1 MDRYRPF
8 CSAIIYLGS
17 TRLVT
22 DRQGNILQ
30 QSDFTPYG
38 RTIDNALMVSGN
50 SSYLWCG
57 KELQQFIDISW
68 YDSVARFL
76 TTDGVFTSPDPIC
89 EKYYHISPYAYCGGD
104 PINFI
109 DPKGEDNYYFD
120 DKGYFEI
127 EKTDDLY
134 DRLIFNNNNE
144 IIINDKTIMSNMNP
158 HRFGLQ
164 NLEGDIELRTMHY
177 AISDYS
183 SDLVAAFVSL
193 SQNTNVEWGLYRS
206 ESGRMMLG
214 TQHLNHEVDL
224 NAMIQSAGQE
234 GLHFLSLS
242 SKIHSHP
249 LGYSS
254 EKDSMA
260 VDFRNAQS
268 HPSIR
273 SFVYFPASNNY
284 YLITKNGIRLIKGFP
299 KL

>member
-1 MDRYRPF
+1 M
-8 CSAIIYLGS
+8 SW
-17 TRLVT
+17 
-22 DRQGNILQ
+22 
-30 QSDFTPYG
+30 
-38 RTIDNALMVSGN
+38 DNEV
-50 SSYLWCG
+50 
-57 KELQQFIDISW
+57 KQ
-68 YDSVARFL
+68 V
-76 TTDGVFTSPDPIC
+76 
-89 EKYYHISPYAYCGGD
+89 
-104 PINFI
+104 
-109 DPKGEDNYYFD
+109 
-120 DKGYFEI
+120 I
-127 EKTDDLY
+127 E
-134 DRLIFNNNNE
+134 
-144 IIINDKTIMSNMNP
+144 
-158 HRFGLQ
+158 
-164 NLEGDIELRTMHY
+164 MHY